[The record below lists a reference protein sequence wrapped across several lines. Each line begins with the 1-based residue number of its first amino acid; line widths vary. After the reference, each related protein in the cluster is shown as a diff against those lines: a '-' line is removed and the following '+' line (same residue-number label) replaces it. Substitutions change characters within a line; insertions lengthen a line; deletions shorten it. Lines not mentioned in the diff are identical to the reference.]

1 MIEPDS
7 SSTDMM
13 IGDFEVLEKDIIK
26 HITSATISE
35 LRKLLLITTA
45 NGFVLS
51 DLLKMNYLR

>member
-1 MIEPDS
+1 
-7 SSTDMM
+7 MM